1 MPVQNDGAQASLR
14 GTKFGP
20 LACYAE
26 LRGELVERLA
36 AIAGGIP
43 ELWLAD
49 FDGETN
55 HVAASVEVGGGRN
68 KDRHARDRNAGL
80 MVVHGDARRTG
91 GCGFDFDLRV
101 EVGDFPAD
109 VALMNGEVGYADFI
123 PGFQPDWPPNA
134 TSDKARAPVP
144 PVLVGCFAGVVF
156 GCGAGLRLPWG
167 APTATTPPATI
178 PTFSVPHAWRGG
190 ELKR

>member
-1 MPVQNDGAQASLR
+1 MPVETGEAHPSLR
-14 GTKFGP
+14 GTQFGP

-26 LRGELVERLA
+26 LRGELVERLV

-55 HVAASVEVGGGRN
+55 HVAASVEVSSGRN

-109 VALMNGEVGYADFI
+109 VALMNGEIGYADFI

-134 TSDKARAPVP
+134 TGDKARAPVP
-144 PVLVGCFAGVVF
+144 PVLVCCFADVGF
-156 GCGAGLRLPWG
+156 GCGSGLRLPWV
-167 APTATTPPATI
+167 A
-178 PTFSVPHAWRGG
+178 RGDLG
-190 ELKR
+190 SGFYWGREDDREQISADRK